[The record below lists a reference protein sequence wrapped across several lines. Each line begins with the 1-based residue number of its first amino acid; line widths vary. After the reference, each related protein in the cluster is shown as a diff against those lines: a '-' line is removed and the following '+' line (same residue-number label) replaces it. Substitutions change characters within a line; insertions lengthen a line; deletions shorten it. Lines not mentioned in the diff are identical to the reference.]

1 MSREVFIG
9 VTVISLIFSIEII
22 VIIYRRPIEKLLGNE
37 LLCDILSPEQQNQLL
52 RLGYID
58 FPSPSRQERIYRVQW
73 PPGYVEVRENGK
85 LTMWL
90 CLRPAVSVPDADIVV
105 MHKLMI
111 EADEETYLQKANR
124 FSAVRAGSPG
134 WGTRCQR

>member
-9 VTVISLIFSIEII
+9 VTVISLILSLEII
-22 VIIYRRPIEKLLGNE
+22 LIIYKRPIEKLLGNE

-52 RLGYID
+52 KLGYID
-58 FPSPSRQERIYRVQW
+58 FPSPSHPERIYRVSW
-73 PPGYVEVRENGK
+73 PPGYVQVRENGK
-85 LTMWL
+85 LTTRL
-90 CLRPAVSVPDADIVV
+90 CLRPAVSVPDADIIV

-124 FSAVRAGSPG
+124 FSVVRASLP
-134 WGTRCQR
+134 RCPTW